1 MVARAEERGIA
12 PRTLQKQLE
21 ALLEAAPYPAGDP
34 QAEDPVWAF
43 LELTDSMIG
52 RAVQTTA
59 RNSGVEHVASSRG

>member
-12 PRTLQKQLE
+12 PRTLQKQLD

-43 LELTDSMIG
+43 PELTDSMID
-52 RAVQTTA
+52 RAVQDYRKEFRRRA
-59 RNSGVEHVASSRG
+59 RHEQG